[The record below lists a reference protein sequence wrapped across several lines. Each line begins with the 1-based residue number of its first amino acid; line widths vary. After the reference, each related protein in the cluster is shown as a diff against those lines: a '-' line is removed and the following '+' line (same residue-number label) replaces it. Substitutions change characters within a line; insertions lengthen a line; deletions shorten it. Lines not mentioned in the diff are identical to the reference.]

1 MCETLASTPSMTEK
15 KRKERVKTKIQ
26 PLSQLSLEEGW
37 LCFFFFPFLDFSFPI
52 CKMGLLCCMPVLEPF
67 VQLSLEARALEIVT
81 SWDNL
86 AEVTVV

>member
-1 MCETLASTPSMTEK
+1 MLF
-15 KRKERVKTKIQ
+15 
-26 PLSQLSLEEGW
+26 
-37 LCFFFFPFLDFSFPI
+37 FFFFPFLDFSFPI